1 MLTTD
6 QFEHELKCS
15 HRFYPIVPAHIVEQ
29 GTQDKVRAH
38 ARTFVSLGRLGE
50 GGAALINSI
59 RALGM
64 PFAAGIGLGVIL
76 FILLHGGV
84 LADQNKTAGRV
95 QVVGE
100 RTEGSTVQ
108 AANTKQPEHIISN
121 RSVDPASD
129 RKTDTMA
136 AATSSSTNE
145 KSSPSTQQP
154 SREEQAAKPRSS
166 NLDKQ
171 MVRVYLTKQRR
182 IETVPLELYVR
193 GVLAG
198 EMPIDFELEAL
209 KAQAIATRTYIV
221 RRLAMKDRSG
231 VPGGKADVTDTVD
244 HQVYVP
250 LKELAEKWP
259 AGEEQKS
266 SMHKLTQAVEET
278 RGEVLTYKGEPIE
291 AAFFSTSNGFTENV
305 EDYWQLS
312 LPYLKSVA
320 SPWDKEISPRYKQTT
335 EMKVK
340 ELYRRLGAKDDGKPP
355 RILETTE
362 GHRVKTVVIGGKT
375 FTGREVRE
383 KLDLPSSQFEWA
395 INNGKVTITTYGLG
409 HGIGLSQ
416 WGANGMAKEGASASE
431 ILLHYYTGVTLEQAY
446 KLPE

>member
-1 MLTTD
+1 M
-6 QFEHELKCS
+6 Q
-15 HRFYPIVPAHIVEQ
+15 
-29 GTQDKVRAH
+29 
-38 ARTFVSLGRLGE
+38 
-50 GGAALINSI
+50 
-59 RALGM
+59 
-64 PFAAGIGLGVIL
+64 FAAGIGLGVIL

-95 QVVGE
+95 QVVSE
-100 RTEGSTVQ
+100 RTEESTVQ
-108 AANTKQPEHIISN
+108 ATDTKQPERANSN
-121 RSVDPASD
+121 RSANPPSGS
-129 RKTDTMA
+129 KTDTKA
-136 AATSSSTNE
+136 KPTSSSTKEQSSRLQQHSNGKQTE
-145 KSSPSTQQP
+145 KIQN
-154 SREEQAAKPRSS
+154 S
-166 NLDKQ
+166 NLDKL
-171 MVRVYLTKQRR
+171 MVHVYLTKQKR

-221 RRLAMKDRSG
+221 RRLAMQDRSG
-231 VPGGKADVTDTVD
+231 VPGEKADVTDTVD

-266 SMHKLTQAVEET
+266 SMQKLTKAVEET
-278 RGEVLTYKGEPIE
+278 SGEVLTYQGEPIE
-291 AAFFSTSNGFTENV
+291 AAFFSTSNGYTENV

-320 SPWDKEISPRYKQTT
+320 SPWDEKISPRYKQTV
-335 EMKVK
+335 EMKEK

-362 GHRVKTVVIGGKT
+362 GHRVKTAVIGGKT

-383 KLDLPSSQFEWA
+383 KLDLPSSQFEWT
-395 INNGKVTITTYGLG
+395 ISDGKATITTYGLG

-416 WGANGMAKEGASASE
+416 WGANGMAKEGASAAE
-431 ILLHYYTGVTLEQAY
+431 ILLHYYTGVKLEQAY